1 MTYFIISTLVST
13 IVILTSNPV
22 TSCQPCSSS
31 CTVNQHADAYDAT
44 ALGLNNNGSICVP
57 GGSIPAK

>member
-1 MTYFIISTLVST
+1 MKYFIISTLVPT

-22 TSCQPCSSS
+22 TSCQPCVSS
-31 CTVNQHADAYDAT
+31 CTVDQDPDPYDAT
-44 ALGLNNNGSICVP
+44 ALGLNNDGSVCVP

>member
-13 IVILTSNPV
+13 ILILTSNKV
-22 TSCQPCSSS
+22 NSCHPCSSS
-31 CTVNQHADAYDAT
+31 CTVNQHPPVYDAT
-44 ALGLNNNGSICVP
+44 ALGLNNDGSICVP

>member
-22 TSCQPCSSS
+22 NSCQECSSS
-31 CTVNQHADAYDAT
+31 CTVNQHPPAYDAT
-44 ALGLNNNGSICVP
+44 TLGLNNDGSICVP